1 MLATYSNRFGLFF
14 TNWKLLEWQNYAGLL
29 IKNTGLEVFK
39 LRKQQWVKFSKHT
52 IHLNQIE
59 KLVLRG
65 GLRIPSVTIQIVC
78 QRKTGRST
86 KQT

>member
-39 LRKQQWVKFSKHT
+39 LRKQQWVKLSQLDFNGTSTTSQPDRK
-52 IHLNQIE
+52 IGV
-59 KLVLRG
+59 K
-65 GLRIPSVTIQIVC
+65 GLTQGSFL
-78 QRKTGRST
+78 GYLEYLL
-86 KQT
+86 

>member
-39 LRKQQWVKFSKHT
+39 LRKQQWVKLSQLDFNGTSTTSQPDSK
-52 IHLNQIE
+52 IGV
-59 KLVLRG
+59 KVLTQG
-65 GLRIPSVTIQIVC
+65 YFLGYLEYLL
-78 QRKTGRST
+78 
-86 KQT
+86 

>member
-29 IKNTGLEVFK
+29 IKKTGLDSFK
-39 LRKQQWVKFSKHT
+39 LRKQQWVKLSQLT
-52 IHLNQIE
+52 LHLNQIE

-65 GLRIPSVTIQIVC
+65 
-78 QRKTGRST
+78 
-86 KQT
+86 